1 MLLSI
6 LCLVA
11 GFILL
16 IKGADFLVEGASSLA
31 VKMSISEIVVGLTVV
46 AFGTSAP
53 ELIVNVIAS
62 LQNNSAITFGNIVG
76 SNIAN
81 ILLIL
86 GVAGIIAPITTE
98 KNTVWKEIPFAFLA
112 AIILVV
118 ACNDVLL
125 LGLQSNVISF
135 GDGIVLLLFFI
146 AFLVYTFAIP
156 KVQVDDV
163 VEITKISNVKIGAY
177 IFIGLIMLVVGGKF
191 VVDNAVF
198 IAKSLGIS
206 DKTIGLTVVAIGTS
220 LPELF
225 TSAVA
230 AYKKKNDI
238 AVGNV
243 VGSNIFNIFF
253 ILGTSTII
261 SPVALPSGFNIDLLV
276 LVAASAFL
284 FFTMFT
290 GKRRTL
296 DRWEAILFVLGY
308 IAYTIFLI
316 FKQ

>member
-86 GVAGIIAPITTE
+86 GVAGIIAPIATE

-112 AIILVV
+112 AIILLV

-135 GDGIVLLLFFI
+135 GDGVVLLLFFI

-156 KVQVDDV
+156 KIQVDDV
-163 VEITKISNVKIGAY
+163 VEITKISNVKIGVY
-177 IFIGLIMLVVGGKF
+177 IFIGLIMLVAGGKF

-198 IAKSLGIS
+198 IAKNLGIS

-225 TSAVA
+225 TSAIAV
-230 AYKKKNDI
+230 YKKKNDI

-290 GKRRTL
+290 GKKRTL

>member
-1 MLLSI
+1 MI
-6 LCLVA
+6 
-11 GFILL
+11 
-16 IKGADFLVEGASSLA
+16 
-31 VKMSISEIVVGLTVV
+31 
-46 AFGTSAP
+46 
-53 ELIVNVIAS
+53 NH
-62 LQNNSAITFGNIVG
+62 
-76 SNIAN
+76 
-81 ILLIL
+81 
-86 GVAGIIAPITTE
+86 
-98 KNTVWKEIPFAFLA
+98 FAFHNL
-112 AIILVV
+112 II
-118 ACNDVLL
+118 
-125 LGLQSNVISF
+125 I
-135 GDGIVLLLFFI
+135 
-146 AFLVYTFAIP
+146 YTFAIP
-156 KVQVDDV
+156 KVEVDDV
-163 VEITKISNVKIGAY
+163 VEIANISNMKIGVY
-177 IFIGLIMLVVGGKF
+177 IFIGLIMLIFGGKF

-198 IAKSLGIS
+198 LAKNLGIS

-253 ILGTSTII
+253 ILGTSTVI

-290 GKRRTL
+290 GKKRVL

-316 FKQ
+316 IKN

>member
-1 MLLSI
+1 MFLAI
-6 LCLVA
+6 VCLVV

-31 VKMSISEIVVGLTVV
+31 IKMSISEIVVGLTVV
-46 AFGTSAP
+46 AFGTSTP

-62 LQNNSAITFGNIVG
+62 IQNNAAITFGNIVG

-86 GVAGIIAPITTE
+86 GVAGIITPITTE

-112 AIILVV
+112 AIILLVI
-118 ACNDVLL
+118 CNDTLL
-125 LGLQSNVISF
+125 LGIDHNIISLIDGVI
-135 GDGIVLLLFFI
+135 LLAFFI
-146 AFLVYTFAIP
+146 AFLIYTFAIP
-156 KVQVDDV
+156 KVEVDDV
-163 VEITKISNVKIGAY
+163 VEIANISNMKIGVY
-177 IFIGLIMLVVGGKF
+177 IFIGLIMLIFGGKF

-198 IAKSLGIS
+198 LAKNLGIS

-253 ILGTSTII
+253 ILGTSTVI

-290 GKRRTL
+290 GKKRVL

-316 FKQ
+316 IKN